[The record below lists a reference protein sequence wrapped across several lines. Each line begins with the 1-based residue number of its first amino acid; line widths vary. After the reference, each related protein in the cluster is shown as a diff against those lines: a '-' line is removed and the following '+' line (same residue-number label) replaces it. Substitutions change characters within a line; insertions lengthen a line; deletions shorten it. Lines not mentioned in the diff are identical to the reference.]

1 MRYMIMFKA
10 DADTEAAAPACMVL
24 PEMGRFIEELRSEGV
39 LIATEGLKP
48 SESGARV
55 RFSGGKVSVVDGPF
69 AEAKELVAGFVLVE
83 VPSRAAAVE
92 LAERF
97 LRIAGDNTAAEVR
110 EAFDGPH
117 DIIQSMG
124 LELQAQA

>member
-1 MRYMIMFKA
+1 
-10 DADTEAAAPACMVL
+10 VL

-48 SESGARV
+48 SESGARL

-83 VPSRAAAVE
+83 VPSRAAALA